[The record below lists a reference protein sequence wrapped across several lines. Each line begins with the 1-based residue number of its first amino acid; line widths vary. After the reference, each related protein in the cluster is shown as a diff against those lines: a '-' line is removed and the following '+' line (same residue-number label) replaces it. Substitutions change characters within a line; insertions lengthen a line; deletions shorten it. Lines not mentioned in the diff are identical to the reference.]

1 MPTTVRETRADF
13 VAVEQ
18 AFDAERRATGPASA
32 PPTENRLR
40 PAYGFDDVAIVPG
53 VETLHP
59 NDVDLSWELDGR
71 RFEIPFIASAMD
83 GVVDVAFAVAL
94 GKLGGLGV
102 LNLEGLQTRY
112 EDPAEPLAAI
122 AAEPRES
129 VTELMQRLY
138 QAPIRDQLVGRR
150 VQEIKAA
157 GVAAAVSSTPS
168 LAGRLGPIAAEAG
181 VDVFVVQST
190 VTSRRF
196 RSQSGNPP
204 LDFTRFCRGLPVP
217 VIVGNCVG
225 FAAAFELME
234 TGIAGLLVGVG
245 PGAACTSREVL
256 GIGVPQVTA
265 TLDCAAA
272 RDRFFAETGHYVP
285 IITDGG
291 MRTGGDVC
299 KAFASG
305 ADAIMIGSPFA
316 QSAEAPGRGHHWG
329 MATPHAGLPRG
340 TRIRVGVSGSL
351 ETILFGPT
359 SLTNGTQNL
368 VGALRTCMGVCGA
381 ASVQEMHQVQMVIAP
396 AIKTEGKSW
405 QLSGQ

>member
-1 MPTTVRETRADF
+1 MVTTVREDVQELDAAAF
-13 VAVEQ
+13 VSP
-18 AFDAERRATGPASA
+18 AEPR
-32 PPTENRLR
+32 RLR

-59 NDVDLSWELDGR
+59 DDVDLSWQLGGQRFADPVHRLGHGR
-71 RFEIPFIASAMD
+71 RRRRRRSRSRSASC
-83 GVVDVAFAVAL
+83 
-94 GKLGGLGV
+94 GGLGGAEPRRPADA
-102 LNLEGLQTRY
+102 LRATR
-112 EDPAEPLAAI
+112 AEPLAEI
-122 AAEPRES
+122 AAAPRET

-138 QAPIRDQLVGRR
+138 QAPIRDELVARRVAGDQGRR
-150 VQEIKAA
+150 RRRGRLVDARRW
-157 GVAAAVSSTPS
+157 PS
-168 LAGRLGPIAAEAG
+168 RLGPIAADGGRRHLRRA
-181 VDVFVVQST
+181 VDGHVAPLPLAQRRRRRST
-190 VTSRRF
+190 SA
-196 RSQSGNPP
+196 
-204 LDFTRFCRGLPVP
+204 RFCRTLGVP
-217 VIVGNCVG
+217 VVVGNCVG
-225 FAAAFELME
+225 FAAALELME

-272 RDRFFAETGHYVP
+272 RDAFYRRTGRYVP

-305 ADAIMIGSPFA
+305 ADAVMIGSPFA
-316 QSAEAPGRGHHWG
+316 QAAEAPGRGHHWG

-340 TRIRVGVSGSL
+340 TRIKVGVSGTL
-351 ETILFGPT
+351 EQILFGPT

-381 ASVQEMHQVQMVIAP
+381 AHAAGDARSP
-396 AIKTEGKSW
+396 RW
-405 QLSGQ
+405 